1 MEELRGSEIWR
12 IFRIMSE
19 LAEGFKELDRV
30 VPAVSIFGS
39 SRIETNNG
47 YYKATMKISE
57 LLSKKGFSIIS
68 GGGPGL
74 MEAANMGAKKGKGLS
89 IGLNIELPEEQA
101 PNKYQD
107 ISLEFRYFFCR
118 KMMFVKYSCGYIIM
132 PGGFGTLDELFEALT
147 LIQTK
152 KIRRFPL
159 ILYGSEFWGGML
171 DWISNT
177 LLPNGT
183 IDKEDIKILQLVDDP
198 EKAVSIIEESFK
210 GQKRADGERRKTRS

>member
-39 SRIETNNG
+39 SRIGKNNG
-47 YYKATMKISE
+47 YYKDVMKISE
-57 LLSKKGFSIIS
+57 LLSIKGFSIIS

-74 MEAANMGAKKGKGLS
+74 MEAANKGAKKGKGLS

-101 PNKYQD
+101 PNRYQD

-118 KMMFVKYSCGYIIM
+118 KMMFVKYSCGYVIM

-159 ILYGSEFWGGML
+159 ILYGSKFWGGML
-171 DWISNT
+171 DWISSD
-177 LLPNGT
+177 LLSNGT
-183 IDKEDIKILQLVDDP
+183 IDKGDIKILQVVDDP
-198 EKAVSIIEESFK
+198 EEAVSIIEESFK
-210 GQKRADGERRKTRS
+210 GQKRAEGERRRIM

>member
-19 LAEGFKELDRV
+19 LAEGFKELDRI

-39 SRIETNNG
+39 SRIGRNNG
-47 YYKATMKISE
+47 YYKAVMKIAE
-57 LLSKKGFSIIS
+57 LLSIKGFSIIS

-74 MEAANMGAKKGKGLS
+74 MEAANKGAKKGKGLS

-101 PNKYQD
+101 PNRYQD

-118 KMMFVKYSCGYIIM
+118 KMMFVKYSCGYVIM

-171 DWISNT
+171 DWISSD
-177 LLPNGT
+177 LLSNGT

-198 EKAVSIIEESFK
+198 EEAVSIIEESFK
-210 GQKRADGERRKTRS
+210 GQKRVEGERRRI

>member
-39 SRIETNNG
+39 SRIGRKNG
-47 YYKATMKISE
+47 YYKAVMKISE

-74 MEAANMGAKKGKGLS
+74 MEAANRGAKKGKGLS

-101 PNKYQD
+101 PNRYQD

-118 KMMFVKYSCGYIIM
+118 KMMFVKYSCGYVIM

-147 LIQTK
+147 LIQTR

-159 ILYGSEFWGGML
+159 ILYGSDFWRGML
-171 DWISNT
+171 DWISDV
-177 LLPNGT
+177 LLSNGT
-183 IDKEDIKILQLVDDP
+183 IDKEDTKILQLVDDP
-198 EKAVSIIEESFK
+198 KDVVSIIEESFR
-210 GQKRADGERRKTRS
+210 GHKRAEGERRKTPY

>member
-39 SRIETNNG
+39 ARIGKNNG
-47 YYKATMKISE
+47 YYKDVMKISE
-57 LLSKKGFSIIS
+57 LLSIKGFSIIS

-74 MEAANMGAKKGKGLS
+74 MEAANKGAKKGKGLS
-89 IGLNIELPEEQA
+89 IGLNIELPEEQS
-101 PNKYQD
+101 PNRYQD

-118 KMMFVKYSCGYIIM
+118 KMMFVKYSCGYVIM

-177 LLPNGT
+177 LLSNGT
-183 IDKEDIKILQLVDDP
+183 IDKEDIKIFQVVDDP
-198 EKAVSIIEESFK
+198 EEAVSIIEESFK
-210 GQKRADGERRKTRS
+210 GHIKNNI

>member
-39 SRIETNNG
+39 SRIGKNNG
-47 YYKATMKISE
+47 YYKDVMKISE
-57 LLSKKGFSIIS
+57 LLSIKGFSIIS

-74 MEAANMGAKKGKGLS
+74 MEAANKGAKKGKGLS

-101 PNKYQD
+101 PNRYQD

-118 KMMFVKYSCGYIIM
+118 KMMFVKYSCGYVIM

-159 ILYGSEFWGGML
+159 ILYGSKFWGGML
-171 DWISNT
+171 DWISKD
-177 LLPNGT
+177 LLSNGT

-198 EKAVSIIEESFK
+198 EEAVSIIEESFK
-210 GQKRADGERRKTRS
+210 GQKRADGERRRTRS

>member
-39 SRIETNNG
+39 ARIGKNNG
-47 YYKATMKISE
+47 YYKDVMKISE
-57 LLSKKGFSIIS
+57 LLSLKGFSIIS

-74 MEAANMGAKKGKGLS
+74 MEAANKGARKGKGLS

-101 PNKYQD
+101 PNRYQD

-118 KMMFVKYSCGYIIM
+118 KMMFVKYSCGYVIM

-171 DWISNT
+171 DWISNS
-177 LLPNGT
+177 LLPTGT

-198 EKAVSIIEESFK
+198 EEAVSIIEESFK
-210 GQKRADGERRKTRS
+210 GQKRADGERRKI